1 MGDNVGNQ
9 LPISA
14 KNKQYAIQFSDG
26 SGDLDAYSNLY
37 ARNDSTQGEGCISA
51 TCYFGD
57 GGTLSNIGTGNVVT
71 GVVPQIAFYS
81 DTEKISSSAVA
92 DITSSNIAVIDG
104 TAAAPT
110 FTFKD
115 NPDTGICT
123 LENNHLTLVA
133 GGVST
138 ANVTSTAIEVIDGTA
153 LAPSFAFTDDTDT
166 GICTLENNHLTL
178 VAGGVST
185 VNVTSTAIEVI
196 DGTALAPSF
205 AFTDST
211 NTGIY
216 QTDTDNIAFSCNGRQ
231 KITMG
236 SGTPPTGMIDGLNVG
251 ITTTIAGIRRISAN
265 TSNSWEDGHLGNSNA
280 LVFTP
285 SDFTAGDSVSNVSIA
300 SSQPDPVARN
310 SRWYGTTTTT
320 GILVAQKI
328 VPKGFIIDGTSIIHL
343 YTPSGT
349 ILNTT
354 CYVSGQGV
362 SIGSIN
368 ILDKL
373 LSTTTF
379 STNSDVTLNGRGN
392 IIGDGLKMVTIYWD
406 AGTAL
411 TTGNG
416 LAGALIT
423 MKRI

>member
-57 GGTLSNIGTGNVVT
+57 GGTLSNIGNVVT

-153 LAPSFAFTDDTDT
+153 AAPSFAFTDDTDT

-196 DGTALAPSF
+196 DGTAVAPSF
-205 AFTDST
+205 AFTGA

-216 QTDTDNIAFSCNGRQ
+216 QTGTDNIAFSCNGRQ

-236 SGTPPTGMIDGLNVG
+236 GGTPPTGMIDGLNVG
-251 ITTTIAGIRRISAN
+251 IPNKVVGIRRISVN

-285 SDFTAGDSVSNVSIA
+285 SDFTAGDSVSNVSVA
-300 SSQPDPVARN
+300 SSQPDPVVRH

-328 VPKGFIIDGTSIIHL
+328 VPKGFIIDGLGSIIHL

-349 ILNTT
+349 ISGTT

-362 SIGSIN
+362 GIGSTN

-373 LSTTTF
+373 LSSAIF
-379 STNSDVTLNGRGN
+379 STNSDVTLNGGGN

-423 MKRI
+423 MKRV

>member
-1 MGDNVGNQ
+1 
-9 LPISA
+9 
-14 KNKQYAIQFSDG
+14 
-26 SGDLDAYSNLY
+26 
-37 ARNDSTQGEGCISA
+37 
-51 TCYFGD
+51 
-57 GGTLSNIGTGNVVT
+57 
-71 GVVPQIAFYS
+71 
-81 DTEKISSSAVA
+81 
-92 DITSSNIAVIDG
+92 
-104 TAAAPT
+104 
-110 FTFKD
+110 
-115 NPDTGICT
+115 
-123 LENNHLTLVA
+123 
-133 GGVST
+133 
-138 ANVTSTAIEVIDGTA
+138 
-153 LAPSFAFTDDTDT
+153 
-166 GICTLENNHLTL
+166 
-178 VAGGVST
+178 
-185 VNVTSTAIEVI
+185 
-196 DGTALAPSF
+196 
-205 AFTDST
+205 
-211 NTGIY
+211 
-216 QTDTDNIAFSCNGRQ
+216 
-231 KITMG
+231 MG

-285 SDFTAGDSVSNVSIA
+285 SDFTAGDSVSNVSVA
-300 SSQPDPVARN
+300 SSQPNPTATRA
-310 SRWYGTTTTT
+310 RWYGTTTTT

-349 ILNTT
+349 ISSTT

-362 SIGSIN
+362 GIGSTD

-373 LSTTTF
+373 LSSAIF

>member
-138 ANVTSTAIEVIDGTA
+138 A
-153 LAPSFAFTDDTDT
+153 
-166 GICTLENNHLTL
+166 
-178 VAGGVST
+178 
-185 VNVTSTAIEVI
+185 NVTSTAIEVI